1 MIHSAFFICADKYNK
16 WLIKNRPAVTQTI
29 TLYKL
34 LVSRLDAM
42 SPLTQKSVLSKL
54 YSAVF
59 QTLIFIKLYNRQIGC
74 NVTLLIVVHS
84 EFITFT
90 VDFIGGCNNHKGIAV
105 GIKYIFLKLRKV
117 TLFNSTHQGLPFFT

>member
-34 LVSRLDAM
+34 LVSRFDAM

-59 QTLIFIKLYNRQIGC
+59 KL
-74 NVTLLIVVHS
+74 
-84 EFITFT
+84 
-90 VDFIGGCNNHKGIAV
+90 
-105 GIKYIFLKLRKV
+105 
-117 TLFNSTHQGLPFFT
+117 